1 MSRMKGSKNETE
13 ALVNGQ
19 ECMVLIDP
27 GSDISN
33 IALGFYESMNPK
45 TEILSMSDFNLNT
58 TGASGYKIPYL
69 GYFEA
74 EWCMPN
80 IEYEPVGIP
89 VLVVPTTGY
98 SGQVPMILVQ
108 ILLVITGVM
117 FLIILAFLLHG
128 VMYLLHSIYLK
139 LNK

>member
-1 MSRMKGSKNETE
+1 
-13 ALVNGQ
+13 
-19 ECMVLIDP
+19 MVLIDS

-45 TEILSMSDFNLNT
+45 TEILSMSDFNLNI

-98 SGQVPMILVQ
+98 SGQVPMIVGTNIIGHHRCHVSDHSSISSAWSNVFTALYLSQTKLVK
-108 ILLVITGVM
+108 ITNKKP
-117 FLIILAFLLHG
+117 IILEP
-128 VMYLLHSIYLK
+128 
-139 LNK
+139 NETRT